1 VTTNNINIALPQ
13 LDLLIFDT
21 KKGRS
26 YGSNQQMYKIIWQRK
41 SGCGPSTAANLIMYS
56 AYCNRHAELNANLC
70 MESNLPVTEDS
81 MFFYMQ
87 KIWEYVTPGLGG
99 VNKTSKFVK
108 GVYRYALKR
117 GLDLKLYAMDIPVD
131 KKDTDVNLDSFLE
144 FIRKGLEC
152 GCPVAFLNLCRGALT
167 NLDSWHW
174 VSIMALYEA
183 KGTFYATLYDE
194 GGKKDIDIKLWFETH
209 TKDGGLVY
217 FDPNLTEKIT
227 R

>member
-1 VTTNNINIALPQ
+1 MNIALPQ

-41 SGCGPSTAANLIMYS
+41 SGCGPSTAANLLMYTALS
-56 AYCNRHAELNANLC
+56 QRHGELNGNLC
-70 MESNLPVTEDS
+70 EEKGLPVTEES

-87 KIWEYVTPGLGG
+87 KIWEYITPGLGG

-108 GVYRYALKR
+108 GFYRYTLDR
-117 GLDLKLYAMDIPVD
+117 GLDVTLYSMDIPVD
-131 KKDTDVNLDSFLE
+131 KKSSDVNLDSFLE
-144 FIRKGLEC
+144 FIKAGLES
-152 GCPVAFLNLCRGALT
+152 GCPIAFLNLCKGALT

-183 KGTFYATLYDE
+183 RGSVYATIYDE
-194 GGKKDIDIKLWFETH
+194 GNRKDIDMKLWFETH

-217 FDPNLTEKIT
+217 FDPNLTKKINH
-227 R
+227 